1 MLTLKAELRNE
12 KGRDT
17 QELREAGLIPAV
29 LYGPGLK
36 NKNLSIDSKEFHK
49 LYREAGKS
57 SLISLEVEGEKSKF
71 MVLVNDLATNPLD
84 GQIIHVDLYQPESD

>member
-36 NKNLSIDSKEFHK
+36 IKIFRSIARNFTSFTARPVKV
-49 LYREAGKS
+49 R
-57 SLISLEVEGEKSKF
+57 
-71 MVLVNDLATNPLD
+71 
-84 GQIIHVDLYQPESD
+84 